1 MPTGGY
7 CGLPLAAA
15 ACHRVAAPPSPLER
29 VSNMR
34 MRDVQEEEQRR
45 PRELYTR
52 AKQNMSNK
60 DEPRARDEGSRAEQ
74 RDARLLGAG
83 CRGARGPAGQDG
95 RGLCWAGRQCRDGP
109 EAWAPSSVGG
119 AAEHLNEDV
128 RDAGR
133 LGLDGRCG
141 EEEDGSTR
149 AGTLRFS
156 LLSSSGQGEEVNDAT
171 ATCAQGVD

>member
-1 MPTGGY
+1 
-7 CGLPLAAA
+7 
-15 ACHRVAAPPSPLER
+15 
-29 VSNMR
+29 MR

-128 RDAGR
+128 RDAVD
-133 LGLDGRCG
+133 LGMDVRDAVDLGMDGRCG
-141 EEEDGSTR
+141 EDGSTR
-149 AGTLRFS
+149 AGRLMFS
-156 LLSSSGQGEEVNDAT
+156 PRSSFRQQEEVSA
-171 ATCAQGVD
+171 AAPICEPGEGVRVRSRYT

>member
-1 MPTGGY
+1 
-7 CGLPLAAA
+7 
-15 ACHRVAAPPSPLER
+15 
-29 VSNMR
+29 
-34 MRDVQEEEQRR
+34 
-45 PRELYTR
+45 
-52 AKQNMSNK
+52 MSNK

-128 RDAGR
+128 RDEVD
-133 LGLDGRCG
+133 LGLVGRCV
-141 EEEDGSTR
+141 EKEAGSTR
-149 AGTLRFS
+149 AGRLRFS
-156 LLSSSGQGEEVNDAT
+156 LRSGSRQGEDVSAAT
-171 ATCAQGVD
+171 ATCAQGD